1 MDITKIRQEM
11 IRIAK
16 AENPDALDYRIDVG
30 EGADYVSALYSNDL
44 GEFESSIHIIS
55 DDNPPT
61 QNYYWISLGI
71 WSDDV
76 EKRLADAA

>member
-30 EGADYVSALYSNDL
+30 EGYDYVSALYSNDL
-44 GEFESSIHIIS
+44 GEFESSIH
-55 DDNPPT
+55 DDDSPSPS
-61 QNYYWISLGI
+61 YYWISLGI

-76 EKRLADAA
+76 EKRLLEKEAA